1 MIVENKKMHYL
12 DAAIVMILMLG
23 FGFLPAPDPITPL
36 GMRVLGVLLGCLY
49 GWLRGSII
57 WVSLAGLIM
66 IGFVTGTKV
75 DQTLA
80 TGFSNNTVLIILA
93 SYLFCGGLQKSNLM
107 DTVSKLIL
115 KRKFAKRSPWGLAF
129 AIWLV
134 AIVGGIL
141 VGPAVCVILCWVL
154 FSNIVDIIGVDRKS
168 RYVQIVT
175 CGIAVMTYSG
185 NGIIPWNSCIL
196 ISSAIMSAV
205 VPGFQINFLDYT
217 VVATIITVLA
227 LPAFILLG
235 KILCPNVDYTVPD
248 EIIKGD
254 IKMDASQMVALGCVL
269 FVFCS
274 LFAPN
279 FFPETSAISKFSSTI
294 GVPGTMILVSIIMEL
309 VVVGKESICE
319 IGYSFKHYI
328 NWSTILLVMAALVI
342 AGFLTADGT
351 GISVFLKNLLAPVF
365 GGKSLLLFLILL
377 CIICTVAT
385 NCLNNAVMMTLLIPI
400 AALFAPD
407 YGVSNQYLVSIMSIL
422 LTMGLMLPSGS
433 IIGSLLH
440 AQENLITSSQAM
452 KWSLVLTLVYSCIMI
467 VMSLIV
473 CTLGIW

>member
-1 MIVENKKMHYL
+1 MIIENKKIHYL
-12 DAAIVMILMLG
+12 DALVVMILMLG

-49 GWLRGSII
+49 GWLRGSMI
-57 WVSLAGLIM
+57 WPSLAGLIM

-80 TGFSNNTVLIILA
+80 TGFSNNTVLVILT

-115 KRKFAKRSPWGLAF
+115 KRKFAKSSPWALAF

-134 AIVGGIL
+134 ATIGGVL
-141 VGPAVCVILCWVL
+141 VGSAISVILCWVL
-154 FSNIVDIIGVDRKS
+154 FSNVVETIGVDRKS

-175 CGIAVMTYSG
+175 CGIAVMAYSG
-185 NGIIPWNSCIL
+185 NGILPWNVCIL
-196 ISSAIMSAV
+196 VSSAILSAV
-205 VPGFQINFLDYT
+205 VPEFQINFLDYT
-217 VVATIITVLA
+217 LVATLITVLA
-227 LPAFILLG
+227 LPAFVVLG
-235 KILCPNVDYTVPD
+235 KILCPHVDYIIPD
-248 EIIKGD
+248 EIVEGD
-254 IKMDASQMVALGCVL
+254 IKMDAAQGVALGCVL
-269 FVFCS
+269 FVFFS

-279 FFPETSAISKFSSTI
+279 FLPETSLISKFSGTI
-294 GVPGTMILVSIIMEL
+294 GVAGTLILVAIIMEIA
-309 VVVGKESICE
+309 VVGKESICE
-319 IGYSFKHYI
+319 INYSFKHYM
-328 NWSTILLVMAALVI
+328 NWGTILLVMAALGI

-351 GISVFLKNLLAPVF
+351 GISVFLKNILAPIF

-400 AALFAPD
+400 AALFAPE

-440 AQENLITSSQAM
+440 SQENLITSPQAM
-452 KWSLVLTLVYSCIMI
+452 KWSFVLTLVYSCIMI
-467 VMSLIV
+467 VMSLVV